1 MNNQESRVGR
11 VVRQERGIWTVEM
24 NSSTWQVEHI
34 RGEMRPVAG
43 DFVELREGLEA
54 IERVLPRRSVVV
66 RRAAGTR
73 TEPQVL
79 AANADVALVV
89 MGLDGDYNPRRLERY
104 LAMAAGGGVRA
115 AVLLNKSDLVCEP
128 EVRAAEVRRLG
139 TGAPVVVLSAIRD
152 DAGLLLG
159 GLVKRGETAVLLG
172 SSGAGKSTL
181 VNRLLGHE
189 AQTTG
194 PVRAR
199 DERGRHTTTSRRLI
213 AMPGGWSLIDL
224 PGLREVGLM
233 PGMAD
238 LEGAFVSILGMAERC
253 RFRDCTHTVEPGCAV
268 REAAEP
274 GQMESLRKL
283 RDETRFSDKQEA
295 KRRQRAIR
303 AFQRT
308 ERFNRW

>member
-1 MNNQESRVGR
+1 M
-11 VVRQERGIWTVEM
+11 
-24 NSSTWQVEHI
+24 
-34 RGEMRPVAG
+34 
-43 DFVELREGLEA
+43 ELRQGLEA

-66 RRAAGTR
+66 RRASGTR

>member
-1 MNNQESRVGR
+1 MNNRESRVAR

-24 NSSTWQVEHI
+24 DSSTWQVEHI
-34 RGEMRPVAG
+34 RSEMRPVAG
-43 DFVELREGLEA
+43 DFVELRPGLKA

-66 RRAAGTR
+66 RRAAGTLA
-73 TEPQVL
+73 EPQVL
-79 AANADVALVV
+79 AANADIALVV
-89 MGLDGDYNPRRLERY
+89 MGLDGDYSPRRLERY

-115 AVLLNKSDLVCEP
+115 AVLLNKSDLVSDP

-159 GLVKRGETAVLLG
+159 GLVKQGETAVLLG

-274 GQMESLRKL
+274 GQLESLRKL
-283 RDETRFSDKQEA
+283 RGETRFSDKQEA
-295 KRRQRAIR
+295 KRRERAIR
-303 AFQRT
+303 AFQRM
-308 ERFNRW
+308 ERFNRR